1 VKEAEL
7 LKRREEEIAKERAQ
21 RLEDEERR
29 DIKAEDRSISRATQQ
44 EIGKYSTKVDEI
56 DAKIAAETAEKEALE
71 LDAKDKKKS
80 IDKKKYEAVEGNIRR
95 LRAERNHLVEKAN
108 ELSASAEKKKEPTKV
123 EPLALEQLMAL
134 QKFAKENPDD
144 PRTPAIKEKLSERGI
159 KVD

>member
-1 VKEAEL
+1 L

-21 RLEDEERR
+21 RLEDKKLENIEAEER
-29 DIKAEDRSISRATQQ
+29 AVSRATQQ
-44 EIGKYSTKVDEI
+44 EIGKYSIKVDEI
-56 DAKIAAETAEKEALE
+56 DAKIAAETATLAGET
-71 LDAKDKKKS
+71 KKTNKQA
-80 IDKKKYEAVEGNIRR
+80 IEQNIRR
-95 LRAERNHLVEKAN
+95 LTAERDFLVEKAN